1 MGSAEFQVGID
12 LIIYFHK
19 SSILSMFTEPGSLVI
34 YRETFVSSR
43 LRWLSPL
50 QSGALQQSG
59 KFFGQERWFCW
70 LVRVLAGISKSLKL
84 EIDRLYKK
92 L

>member
-12 LIIYFHK
+12 LIICFHK

-50 QSGALQQSG
+50 QSGAYNSHGIFLGKKDGLVGWSG
-59 KFFGQERWFCW
+59 YWQGF
-70 LVRVLAGISKSLKL
+70 LNP
-84 EIDRLYKK
+84 
-92 L
+92 